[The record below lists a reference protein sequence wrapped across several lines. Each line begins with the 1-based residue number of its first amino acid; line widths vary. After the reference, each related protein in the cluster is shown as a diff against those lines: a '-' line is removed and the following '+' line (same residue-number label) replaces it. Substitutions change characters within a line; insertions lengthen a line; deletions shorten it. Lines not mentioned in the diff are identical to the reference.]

1 MKIFNF
7 EIKKINKHKN
17 SIVEINNYE
26 LKLIKKCLGY
36 SMTNM
41 HRMWS
46 LVQSF
51 HHIKQKKISGD
62 FVECGVWKGGNLI
75 LLKTLLEKYNLK
87 KKIYGFDTFEG
98 MPKPTT
104 FDVKYNGKSG
114 LDTYYEHKRLN
125 LGFAHSELIEVK
137 NNLREN
143 CSINNIRLI
152 KGRVEDTL
160 KILKNLPKKISILR
174 LDTDFYSSTKV
185 ELNVLYPRLVKG
197 GVLIIDD
204 YGFWKGA
211 RRAVDEYFNTFRPFF
226 HYVDHS
232 CRLMIKN

>member
-26 LKLIKKCLGY
+26 LKLIKKCLAY

-98 MPKPTT
+98 MPKPTS

-143 CSINNIRLI
+143 CSINNIR
-152 KGRVEDTL
+152 
-160 KILKNLPKKISILR
+160 
-174 LDTDFYSSTKV
+174 
-185 ELNVLYPRLVKG
+185 
-197 GVLIIDD
+197 
-204 YGFWKGA
+204 
-211 RRAVDEYFNTFRPFF
+211 
-226 HYVDHS
+226 
-232 CRLMIKN
+232 

>member
-26 LKLIKKCLGY
+26 LKLIKKCLAY

-98 MPKPTT
+98 M
-104 FDVKYNGKSG
+104 
-114 LDTYYEHKRLN
+114 H
-125 LGFAHSELIEVK
+125 
-137 NNLREN
+137 
-143 CSINNIRLI
+143 
-152 KGRVEDTL
+152 
-160 KILKNLPKKISILR
+160 KNLYKEDES
-174 LDTDFYSSTKV
+174 DDFVNYDDNFEFKV
-185 ELNVLYPRLVKG
+185 LGQFVTIADVLTYFKNLN
-197 GVLIIDD
+197 II
-204 YGFWKGA
+204 
-211 RRAVDEYFNTFRPFF
+211 
-226 HYVDHS
+226 
-232 CRLMIKN
+232 